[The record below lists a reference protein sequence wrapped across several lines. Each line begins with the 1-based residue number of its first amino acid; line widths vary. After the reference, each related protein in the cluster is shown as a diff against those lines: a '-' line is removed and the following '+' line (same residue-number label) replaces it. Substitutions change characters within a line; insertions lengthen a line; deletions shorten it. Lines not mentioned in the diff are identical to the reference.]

1 MQDIEG
7 EIERLRAA
15 IFALE
20 GQRQV
25 LGDEIVDTSLI
36 ALREKLGALEAA
48 ARPEQRKLATILF
61 VDIVGSTR
69 LSRQIGDPE
78 KMLEVIDGALRRLAA
93 PVAAEGGRVLR
104 FMGDGFLAAFGL
116 PQAHE
121 DDAERAV
128 RAGLG
133 ILQAAKEYA
142 DDIAETHR
150 VAGFA
155 VRVGVNTGHI
165 ASGGFSEAANTIM
178 GLDVNLAARL
188 ESAAPPGGLLISHFT
203 YRQVRGLFDVTPL
216 EPIEVKGFPEPVKVY
231 LVRQI
236 KPHAFRMATRGVEGV
251 ETRMIGREAEFDC
264 LKAAFTSLMGEGGTQ
279 VVTVIGEA
287 GVGKSRLV
295 YEFENWVEMRPERV
309 YYFKGRATA
318 NRRTVALGLF
328 RDLFAFRFGILESDA
343 AAVALDKFRDG
354 IMAARGPDSERL
366 SEAQADIIGHWLGFD
381 FSDSPSVANLL
392 GSPQFGATAQVYLVA
407 YFRSMAQSQPTIIF
421 LEDIHWADARSLEL
435 IRWLASTLGDPSG
448 RQVSLLLVC
457 LARPALYEE
466 VTDWDAIIPRF
477 QRINLTPLAP
487 ADNRDLVDEI
497 LQHVEDVPEALRE
510 LIANRAEGNPYFTEE
525 LVHMLVDQ
533 RVILSGDGLWRVDLE
548 QLHNVRVP
556 ATLTNLLQAR
566 IDGLPRTER
575 QVLKQA
581 SIVGRIFWDDAAVA
595 VAQMERGALVPL
607 LNSVA
612 ARELIY
618 RRGLSVFAGAQEFI
632 FKHALL
638 HDVVYE
644 SVLVRLRKQYHRRAA
659 EWLEAN
665 AGERI
670 SEYLAVIAGHYEL
683 AGLFEQ
689 AAGYLERSGDFA
701 SNTNA
706 YATASQAYER
716 ALKLLGANEAT
727 PNENRTRLSYKTGI
741 AYLDLGELE
750 AAKTWLA
757 PAITAATEQH
767 NSQLSTLA
775 RIGFARVL
783 ALSGDYPQARE
794 LALQALAIAEHIG
807 GETLFRGLMVLQ
819 LLDWTKGDL
828 AAAEVTLLRMLAL
841 ARQLGNA
848 RLEIMA
854 LNRLGHIAF
863 DRPDLDA
870 AQDYYQSALRL
881 VEQYGNPVD
890 ELIVNNSL
898 GTLAMMRG
906 DVVGARGYFSAAL
919 ALARQLDR
927 RLNIALILGNLA
939 ETSIDLGEPQ
949 TAKQQL
955 LEAMTVATR
964 AGGDSVLIANL
975 FAYARLLVVEGDVT
989 GALALFGLV
998 RHHPAGHHQFE
1009 GQIESEIGRL
1019 QLPEVEVASMMAS
1032 GATMQLDEVIQEI
1045 LNGLQ

>member
-7 EIERLRAA
+7 EIERLQAA
-15 IFALE
+15 IIALE

-25 LGDEIVDTSLI
+25 LGDEIVDTSQG
-36 ALREKLGALEAA
+36 ALREKLVALETA

-61 VDIVGSTR
+61 ADIVGSTR
-69 LSRQIGDPE
+69 LSQQIGDPE
-78 KMLEVIDGALRRLAA
+78 KVLEVMDGALRRLAV

-128 RAGLG
+128 RAGLA
-133 ILQAAKEYA
+133 ILQAANQYA
-142 DDIAETHR
+142 AAIAETHG

-216 EPIEVKGFPEPVKVY
+216 EPIVVKGFPEPVKVY

-236 KPHAFRMATRGVEGV
+236 KPRAFRMVTRGVEGV
-251 ETRMIGREAEFDC
+251 ETRMIGREAEFDR
-264 LKAAFTSLMGEGGTQ
+264 LKAAYTLLLSEGGTQ
-279 VVTVIGEA
+279 VVTIIGEA

-295 YEFENWVEMRPERV
+295 YEFENWVEVRPERV

-318 NRRTVALGLF
+318 NRRSVALGLF
-328 RDLFAFRFGILESDA
+328 RDLFVFRFGILESDT
-343 AAVALDKFRDG
+343 AAVALDKFRAG
-354 IMAARGPDSERL
+354 IMTARGPYSEQL

-392 GSPQFGATAQVYLVA
+392 GSPQFGATARVYLVA
-407 YFRSMAQSQPTIIF
+407 YFRALAQSQPTVIF

-435 IRWLASTLGDPSG
+435 VRLLASALGEPAG

-466 VTDWDAIIPRF
+466 VPDWDANMPRF
-477 QRINLTPLAP
+477 QRIDLSPLDP

-497 LQHVEDVPEALRE
+497 LRHVEDVPEALRE
-510 LIANRAEGNPYFTEE
+510 LIANRAEGNPYYTEE

-533 RVILSGDGLWRVDLE
+533 RVILPGDGLWRVDLE
-548 QLHNVRVP
+548 QLNNVRVP

-566 IDGLPRTER
+566 VDGLPRSER

-581 SIVGRIFWDDAAVA
+581 SIVGRIFWDAAAAA
-595 VAQMERGALVPL
+595 VAQMERSALVAS

-618 RRGLSVFAGAQEFI
+618 RRGLSVFAEAQEFI

-644 SVLVRLRKQYHRRAA
+644 SVLMRLRKQYHRRAA

-683 AGLFEQ
+683 AGLYQQ

-716 ALKLLGANEAT
+716 ALKLLGANAAN
-727 PNENRTRLSYKTGI
+727 PDENRARLGYKTGV
-741 AYLDLGELE
+741 AHLDLGELE
-750 AAKTWLA
+750 TAKTWLA
-757 PAITAATEQH
+757 MAITAAAEQDDGR
-767 NSQLSTLA
+767 LSAQAQIGYA
-775 RIGFARVL
+775 RSL
-783 ALSGDYPQARE
+783 ALSGDYSQARG
-794 LALQALAIAEHIG
+794 LAQQALAIAEHIG
-807 GETLFRGLMVLQ
+807 GETLFRGMMVLQ
-819 LLDWTKGDL
+819 LLDWTEGDL

-841 ARQLGNA
+841 ARELGNA
-848 RLEIMA
+848 RFEIMA

-870 AQDYYQSALRL
+870 AQDYYQSALQL

-898 GTLAMMRG
+898 GTLAMKRD
-906 DVVGARGYFSAAL
+906 DVVGARGYFSIAL

-939 ETSIDLGEPQ
+939 ETSLDLGEPQ
-949 TAKQQL
+949 TARQQL

-975 FAYARLLVVEGDVT
+975 FAYARLLAAEGDVT

-1009 GQIESEIGRL
+1009 GQIESEIGQL
-1019 QLPEVEVASMMAS
+1019 QLPEEEVASLVAS
-1032 GATMQLDEVIQEI
+1032 GATLQLVEVVQEI
-1045 LNGLQ
+1045 LSGG

>member
-7 EIERLRAA
+7 EIERLQAA
-15 IFALE
+15 IIALE

-25 LGDEIVDTSLI
+25 LGDEIVDTSLG
-36 ALREKLGALEAA
+36 ALREKLGALETA

-61 VDIVGSTR
+61 ADIVGSTR
-69 LSRQIGDPE
+69 LSQQIGDPE
-78 KMLEVIDGALRRLAA
+78 KMLEVIDGALRRLAL
-93 PVAAEGGRVLR
+93 PVAAAGGRVLR

-128 RAGLG
+128 RAGLA
-133 ILQAAKEYA
+133 ILQAANEYA
-142 DDIAETHR
+142 AVIAETHG

-155 VRVGVNTGHI
+155 VRVGVNTGQI

-236 KPHAFRMATRGVEGV
+236 KPHTFRMATRGIEGV
-251 ETRMIGREAEFDC
+251 ETRMIGREAEFGR
-264 LKAAFTSLMGEGGTQ
+264 LKAAFTSLIGEGATQ

-295 YEFENWVEMRPERV
+295 YEFENWVEVRPERV

-354 IMAARGPDSERL
+354 IMTARGPDGERL

-392 GSPQFGATAQVYLVA
+392 GSPQFGATARVYLLT
-407 YFRSMAQSQPTIIF
+407 YFRALAQSQPTVIF

-435 IRWLASTLGDPSG
+435 VRWLALALEEATGTRVP
-448 RQVSLLLVC
+448 LLLVC

-466 VTDWDAIIPRF
+466 VTDWDANMPRI
-477 QRINLTPLAP
+477 QRIDLTPLDP
-487 ADNRDLVDEI
+487 ADNRELVDEI
-497 LQHVEDVPEALRE
+497 LQHVKDVPAALRE
-510 LIANRAEGNPYFTEE
+510 LIANRAEGNPYYTEE

-533 RVILSGDGLWRVDLE
+533 RVILPGNGLWRVDLE
-548 QLHNVRVP
+548 QLNNVRVP

-566 IDGLPRTER
+566 VDGLPRTER

-581 SIVGRIFWDDAAVA
+581 SIVGRIFWDAAAAA
-595 VAQMERGALVPL
+595 VAQMERSALVPS

-670 SEYLAVIAGHYEL
+670 SEYLAVIADHYEL

-706 YATASQAYER
+706 YATASEAYER
-716 ALKLLGANEAT
+716 SLKLLGAIEAN
-727 PNENRTRLSYKTGI
+727 PDEYRARLGYKTGI
-741 AYLDLGELE
+741 AHLDLGELE
-750 AAKTWLA
+750 TAKTWLA
-757 PAITAATEQH
+757 MAITAASEQ
-767 NSQLSTLA
+767 NDGQLSA
-775 RIGFARVL
+775 QAQIGFARALV
-783 ALSGDYPQARE
+783 LSGDYPQARE

-819 LLDWTKGDL
+819 LLDWTEGNL

-841 ARQLGNA
+841 AREMSSA

-870 AQDYYQSALRL
+870 AQDYYQSAFRL

-898 GTLAMMRG
+898 GTLAMKRG
-906 DVVGARGYFSAAL
+906 NVLGARGYFSAAL

-939 ETSIDLGEPQ
+939 ETSLDLGELQ
-949 TAKQQL
+949 TARQQL
-955 LEAMTVATR
+955 LEAMIVATR

-975 FAYARLLVVEGDVT
+975 FAYARLLAADGDVA

-1019 QLPEVEVASMMAS
+1019 QLPDEEVAPLVAS
-1032 GATMQLDEVIQEI
+1032 GATLQLAEVVQEI
-1045 LNGLQ
+1045 LSGR

>member
-1 MQDIEG
+1 MQNIEG
-7 EIERLRAA
+7 EIERLQAA
-15 IFALE
+15 IIALE
-20 GQRQV
+20 SQRQV
-25 LGDEIVDTSLI
+25 LGDTIVDTSLD
-36 ALREKLGALEAA
+36 ALREKLGVLETA

-61 VDIVGSTR
+61 TDIVGSTR
-69 LSRQIGDPE
+69 LSQQIGDPE
-78 KMLEVIDGALRRLAA
+78 KMLEVIDGALRRLAV
-93 PVAAEGGRVLR
+93 PIAAEGGRVLR

-133 ILQAAKEYA
+133 ILQAANEYA
-142 DDIAETHR
+142 AAIAETHG
-150 VAGFA
+150 VTGFA

-216 EPIEVKGFPEPVKVY
+216 EPIEVKGFTEPVKVY
-231 LVRQI
+231 LVRQV
-236 KPHAFRMATRGVEGV
+236 KPHTFRMATRGVEGV
-251 ETRMIGREAEFDC
+251 ETRMIGREAEFDR
-264 LKAAFTSLMGEGGTQ
+264 LKAAYASLIGEGGTQ
-279 VVTVIGEA
+279 VVTIIGEA

-295 YEFENWVEMRPERV
+295 YEFENWVEVRPERV

-318 NRRTVALGLF
+318 NRRAVALGLF
-328 RDLFAFRFGILESDA
+328 RDLFVFRFGILESDA
-343 AAVALDKFRDG
+343 AAVALEKFRNG
-354 IMAARGPDSERL
+354 IMTARGPGGERL

-392 GSPQFGATAQVYLVA
+392 GSPQFDATARVYLLA
-407 YFRSMAQSQPTIIF
+407 YFRALAQSRPTSIF
-421 LEDIHWADARSLEL
+421 LEDIHWADARSLDL
-435 IRWLASTLGDPSG
+435 IRWLASALEEPAG
-448 RQVSLLLVC
+448 RRVSLLLVC
-457 LARPALYEE
+457 LARPTLYEE
-466 VTDWDAIIPRF
+466 VTDWDADMPRF
-477 QRINLTPLAP
+477 QRIDLTPLDP

-497 LQHVEDVPEALRE
+497 LRHVEDVPEALRE
-510 LIANRAEGNPYFTEE
+510 LIANRAEGNPYYTEE

-533 RVILSGDGLWRVDLE
+533 RVILPGDGLWRVDLE
-548 QLHNVRVP
+548 RLNNVRVP
-556 ATLTNLLQAR
+556 DTLTNLLQAR

-575 QVLKQA
+575 QLLKQA
-581 SIVGRIFWDDAAVA
+581 SIVGRIFWDDAASA
-595 VAQMERGALVPL
+595 VAQMESSALVPL

-618 RRGLSVFAGAQEFI
+618 RRSVSVFAGAQEFI

-644 SVLVRLRKQYHRRAA
+644 SVLVRLRKQYHGRAA

-683 AGLFEQ
+683 AGLFDQ
-689 AAGYLERSGDFA
+689 AADYLERAGDFA
-701 SNTNA
+701 ADTNA
-706 YATASQAYER
+706 YVTASQAYER
-716 ALKLLGANEAT
+716 ALKLLGANE
-727 PNENRTRLSYKTGI
+727 PHLDETRARLGYKTGI
-741 AYLDLGELE
+741 AHLDLGELE
-750 AAKTWLA
+750 TAKTWLA
-757 PAITAATEQH
+757 MAITATAEQ
-767 NSQLSTLA
+767 NDYQLGAQA
-775 RIGFARVL
+775 RIGFARAL

-794 LALQALAIAEHIG
+794 LALQALAIAEHSG
-807 GETLFRGLMVLQ
+807 GEMLFRGLMVLQ
-819 LLDWTKGDL
+819 LLDWTEGNL

-841 ARQLGNA
+841 ARELGSA
-848 RLEIMA
+848 RFEIMA

-870 AQDYYQSALRL
+870 AQDYYESALRL
-881 VEQYGNPVD
+881 VEQFGNPVD
-890 ELIVNNSL
+890 KLIVNNSL
-898 GTLAMMRG
+898 GTLAMMRS

-919 ALARQLDR
+919 ALAQQLDR

-939 ETSIDLGEPQ
+939 EASLDLGEPE
-949 TAKQQL
+949 TARRQL

-975 FAYARLLVVEGDVT
+975 FAYARLLVAEENVT
-989 GALALFGLV
+989 QALALFGLI

-1009 GQIESEIGRL
+1009 GQIDSEIARL
-1019 QLPEVEVASMMAS
+1019 HLPAEEVAPLVAS
-1032 GATMQLDEVIQEI
+1032 GATLQLAEVVQDI
-1045 LNGLQ
+1045 LSGR

>member
-7 EIERLRAA
+7 EIERLQAA
-15 IFALE
+15 ILALE
-20 GQRQV
+20 SQRQV
-25 LGDEIVDTSLI
+25 LGDEIVDTSLS

-61 VDIVGSTR
+61 ADIVGSTR
-69 LSRQIGDPE
+69 LSQQIGDPE
-78 KMLEVIDGALRRLAA
+78 TVLEVMDGALRRLAA

-116 PQAHE
+116 PNAHE

-128 RAGLG
+128 RAGLA
-133 ILQAAKEYA
+133 ILRAADEYA
-142 DDIAETHR
+142 AAIAGTHG

-236 KPHAFRMATRGVEGV
+236 KPRAFRMITRGIEGV
-251 ETRMIGREAEFDC
+251 ETRMIGREAEFGR
-264 LKAAFTSLMGEGGTQ
+264 LKAAYTSLMGEEGTQ
-279 VVTVIGEA
+279 VVTIIGEA

-295 YEFENWVEMRPERV
+295 YEFENWVEVRPERV
-309 YYFKGRATA
+309 YYYKGRATA

-328 RDLFAFRFGILESDA
+328 RDLFALRFGILESDA
-343 AAVALDKFRDG
+343 ASVALGKFRDG
-354 IMAARGPDSERL
+354 IMAARGPDGERM

-381 FSDSPSVANLL
+381 FSDSPSVVNLL
-392 GSPQFGATAQVYLVA
+392 GSPQFGATARVYLLA
-407 YFRSMAQSQPTIIF
+407 YLRAVAQSRPTIIF

-435 IRWLASTLGDPSG
+435 VRWLVSALEEPAE
-448 RQVSLLLVC
+448 RRVSLLLVC

-466 VTDWDAIIPRF
+466 IADWDAGMPRF
-477 QRINLTPLAP
+477 QRIDLTPLTP
-487 ADNRDLVDEI
+487 AGNRDLVDEI
-497 LQHVEDVPEALRE
+497 LRHVADVPEMLRD
-510 LIANRAEGNPYFTEE
+510 LIANRAEGNPYYTEE

-533 RVILSGDGLWRVDLE
+533 RVILPGEGLWRVDLE
-548 QLHNVRVP
+548 RLNNVRVP

-566 IDGLPRTER
+566 VDGLPRTER

-581 SIVGRIFWDDAAVA
+581 SIVGRIFWDDAAAA
-595 VAQMERGALVPL
+595 VAQTEPGALAPS
-607 LNSVA
+607 LNNIA

-618 RRGLSVFAGAQEFI
+618 RRGQSVFAEAQEFI

-644 SVLVRLRKQYHRRAA
+644 SVLVRLRKEYHRRAA
-659 EWLEAN
+659 AWLEAN

-701 SNTNA
+701 ADTNA
-706 YATASQAYER
+706 YATATQAYER
-716 ALKLLGANEAT
+716 AMKLLGSSEAD
-727 PNENRTRLSYKTGI
+727 PDENRARLGYKTGI

-750 AAKTWLA
+750 TAKMWLEQA
-757 PAITAATEQH
+757 TTTAAEQDDGRLVA
-767 NSQLSTLA
+767 QA
-775 RIGFARVL
+775 QIGFARAL
-783 ALSGDYPQARE
+783 ALGGDYPRARE
-794 LALQALAIAEHIG
+794 LALQALAIAESIG

-819 LLDWTKGDL
+819 LLDWTEGDL

-841 ARQLGNA
+841 ARELGNA
-848 RLEIMA
+848 RFEIMA

-870 AQDYYQSALRL
+870 AQDYYQSASRL
-881 VEQYGNPVD
+881 VAQYGNPVD
-890 ELIVNNSL
+890 QLIANNSL

-906 DVVGARGYFSAAL
+906 DAAGARGFFSTAL

-939 ETSIDLGEPQ
+939 EASLDLGEPQ
-949 TAKQQL
+949 TARQQL

-975 FAYARLLVVEGDVT
+975 FAYARLLAAEGDV
-989 GALALFGLV
+989 AEAVALFGLV
-998 RHHPAGHHQFE
+998 RYHPAGHHQFE
-1009 GQIESEIGRL
+1009 GQVESEIGRL
-1019 QLPEVEVASMMAS
+1019 GLPEEEVASLVAK
-1032 GATMQLDEVIQEI
+1032 GATLQLAEVVQNI
-1045 LNGLQ
+1045 LSGR

>member
-7 EIERLRAA
+7 EIERLQAT
-15 IFALE
+15 IIALE

-25 LGDEIVDTSLI
+25 LGDEIVDTSLE
-36 ALREKLGALEAA
+36 ALREKLGVLETA

-61 VDIVGSTR
+61 ADIVGSTR
-69 LSRQIGDPE
+69 LSQQIGDPE
-78 KMLEVIDGALRRLAA
+78 KMLEVMDGALRRLAA
-93 PVAAEGGRVLR
+93 PVTAVGGRVLR

-128 RAGLG
+128 RAGLA
-133 ILQAAKEYA
+133 ILQAANEYA
-142 DDIAETHR
+142 VVIAKTHA

-155 VRVGVNTGHI
+155 VRVGVNTGQI
-165 ASGGFSEAANTIM
+165 ASGGFSEAANTVM

-236 KPHAFRMATRGVEGV
+236 KPHAFRMATRGIEGV
-251 ETRMIGREAEFDC
+251 ETRMIGREVEFDR
-264 LKAAFTSLMGEGGTQ
+264 LKAAYTSLIGEGGTQ
-279 VVTVIGEA
+279 VVTVVGEA
-287 GVGKSRLV
+287 GVGKSRLI
-295 YEFENWVEMRPERV
+295 YEFENWVEVQPERV
-309 YYFKGRATA
+309 YYYKGRATA

-343 AAVALDKFRDG
+343 TAVALDKFRDG
-354 IMAARGPDSERL
+354 IMTAYGPDDERL
-366 SEAQADIIGHWLGFD
+366 SEGQADIIGHWLGFD
-381 FSDSPSVANLL
+381 FSYSPSVANLL
-392 GSPQFGATAQVYLVA
+392 GSPQFGATARVYLGA
-407 YFRSMAQSQPTIIF
+407 YFRAMAQRQPTVIF

-435 IRWLASTLGDPSG
+435 VRWLTSALGEPAG
-448 RQVSLLLVC
+448 RRVSLLLVC
-457 LARPALYEE
+457 LARPSLYEAIP
-466 VTDWDAIIPRF
+466 DWDVNMSRF
-477 QRINLTPLAP
+477 QRINLTPLDP

-497 LQHVEDVPEALRE
+497 LRRVEDVPVALRE
-510 LIANRAEGNPYFTEE
+510 LIATRAEGNPYYTEE

-533 RVILSGDGLWRVDLE
+533 RVILPGDGLWRVDLE
-548 QLHNVRVP
+548 QLNNVQVP

-566 IDGLPRTER
+566 VDGLPRTER

-581 SIVGRIFWDDAAVA
+581 SIVGRIFWDDAAAA
-595 VAQMERGALVPL
+595 VAQMERSALASS

-618 RRGLSVFAGAQEFI
+618 HRGQSVFAGAEEFI

-689 AAGYLERSGDFA
+689 AASYLERSGDFA

-706 YATASQAYER
+706 YAMAAQAYEQ
-716 ALKLLGANEAT
+716 ALKLLGVNEAIT
-727 PNENRTRLSYKTGI
+727 NENLARLGYKTGI
-741 AYLDLGELE
+741 AHLDLGELE
-750 AAKTWLA
+750 TAKTWLA
-757 PAITAATEQH
+757 MAITAAAEQYD
-767 NSQLSTLA
+767 NQLNAQAQTGYA
-775 RIGFARVL
+775 RAL
-783 ALSGDYPQARE
+783 ALSGDYPRARE
-794 LALQALAIAEHIG
+794 LALEALAIAEHIG

-819 LLDWTKGDL
+819 LLDWTEGNL
-828 AAAEVTLLRMLAL
+828 AAAEVTLLRMLAM
-841 ARQLGNA
+841 ARELGSA
-848 RLEIMA
+848 RFEIMA

-863 DRPDLDA
+863 DRPDLDV

-881 VEQYGNPVD
+881 VEQYTNPVD

-898 GTLAMMRG
+898 GSLAMKRG
-906 DVVGARGYFSAAL
+906 DVVGARRYFSVAL
-919 ALARQLDR
+919 SLARQLDR

-939 ETSIDLGEPQ
+939 ETHLDLGELQ
-949 TAKQQL
+949 TARYQL
-955 LEAMTVATR
+955 LEALAVATR

-975 FAYARLLVVEGDVT
+975 FAYARLLMVEGDIA
-989 GALALFGLV
+989 GALSLFGLV
-998 RHHPAGHHQFE
+998 QHHPAGHHQFE
-1009 GQIESEIGRL
+1009 GQIQSEIGRL
-1019 QLPEVEVASMMAS
+1019 QLPDEEVALLVAS
-1032 GATMQLDEVIQEI
+1032 GATLQLTEVVQEI
-1045 LNGLQ
+1045 LSGR